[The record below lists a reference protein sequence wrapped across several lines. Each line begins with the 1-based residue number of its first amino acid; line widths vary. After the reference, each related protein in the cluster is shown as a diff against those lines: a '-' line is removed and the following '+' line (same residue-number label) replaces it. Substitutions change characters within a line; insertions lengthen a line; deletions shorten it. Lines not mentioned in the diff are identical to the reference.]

1 METYSLHK
9 GAMIAPRKARMTLDL
24 VRGKNIAEAKAVL
37 ALTNTKASRLIEKV
51 LDSAVANAVNNLSLD
66 KNSLY
71 IKEAYINEG
80 RVLKRSK
87 VASRGGSD
95 RRDKR
100 TSHIYI
106 KVADQGVIEED

>member
-1 METYSLHK
+1 METYAIHK

-24 VRGKNIAEAKAVL
+24 VRGKSLTEARAIL
-37 ALTNTKASRLIEKV
+37 LNTNTKGSRLISKV
-51 LDSAVANAVNNLSLD
+51 LESAVSNAVNNNGAEESA
-66 KNSLY
+66 LY

-80 RVLKRSK
+80 QTLKRSK
-87 VASRGGSD
+87 IASRGSVD

-106 KVADQGVIEED
+106 KVSDSLGTKED

>member
-1 METYSLHK
+1 MEAYSLHK

-24 VRGKNIAEAKAVL
+24 VRGKKVAEAKAIL
-37 ALTNTKASRLIEKV
+37 ALTNTKASVLITKV
-51 LDSAVANAVNNLSLD
+51 LNSAIANAVNNLNL
-66 KNSLY
+66 KEENLF

-87 VASRGGSD
+87 IASRGGSD
-95 RRDKR
+95 RRDKK

-106 KVADQGVIEED
+106 KVADNGVQEED

>member
-1 METYSLHK
+1 METYAIHK

-24 VRGKNIAEAKAVL
+24 VRGKSLAEARAIL
-37 ALTNTKASRLIEKV
+37 LNTNTKGSRLISKV
-51 LDSAVANAVNNLSLD
+51 LESAVANAINN
-66 KNSLY
+66 NGAQENTIY

-80 RVLKRSK
+80 TTLKRSK
-87 VASRGGSD
+87 IASRGSVD

-106 KVADQGVIEED
+106 KVSDGLGTKED